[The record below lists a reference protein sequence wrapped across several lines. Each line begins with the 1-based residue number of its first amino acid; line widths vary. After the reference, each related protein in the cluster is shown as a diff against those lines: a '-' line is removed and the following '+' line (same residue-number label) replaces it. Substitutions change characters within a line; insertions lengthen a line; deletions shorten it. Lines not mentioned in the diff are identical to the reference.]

1 MSTLSELHSHRKTGP
16 RPRLSDKQMVFVDR
30 LMVHGNGTQAC
41 IEAGYSPKTAAT
53 MATRLESEQYFPL
66 VAAEIRKR
74 REERQA
80 LSQAEGRD
88 LAGFLGDVVW
98 ADFTQ
103 LFSPG
108 DKGGWLITPDAY
120 KKMPIQYRRMVMSVE
135 TRRIESAD
143 RVTEY
148 VWVEFFS
155 KTVAAVQLARIIYG
169 NSPQGLNGGNQPAP
183 THTVIDFEQVQ
194 REALAVKDANPIEQ
208 RIAYAALPAPG
219 RETKLQ

>member
-1 MSTLSELHSHRKTGP
+1 
-16 RPRLSDKQMVFVDR
+16 
-30 LMVHGNGTQAC
+30 MVHGNGTQAC
-41 IEAGYSPKTAAT
+41 IEAGYSSKSAGA
-53 MATRLESEQYFPL
+53 MAVKLESDEYFPL

-74 REERQA
+74 REERRVAAQE
-80 LSQAEGRD
+80 EGRD
-88 LAGFLGDVVW
+88 LAAFLGDVVW

-169 NSPQGLNGGNQPAP
+169 NSPQGTFGGANQPAP

-194 REALAVKDANPIEQ
+194 REARQVKEANPIEQ
-208 RIAYAALPAPG
+208 RIALAALPAPG
-219 RETKLQ
+219 RETKLS